1 MEYIIDVQLDVG
13 DIRVHVQSDI
23 ILNNQDEVLSLA
35 LKKIGESTNIILK
48 DSTLAERIYF
58 DIVEGKT
65 LEDM

>member
-35 LKKIGESTNIILK
+35 LKKIGASTNIILK
-48 DSTLAERIYF
+48 DSTLVERIYF
-58 DIVEGKT
+58 DVVEGKT